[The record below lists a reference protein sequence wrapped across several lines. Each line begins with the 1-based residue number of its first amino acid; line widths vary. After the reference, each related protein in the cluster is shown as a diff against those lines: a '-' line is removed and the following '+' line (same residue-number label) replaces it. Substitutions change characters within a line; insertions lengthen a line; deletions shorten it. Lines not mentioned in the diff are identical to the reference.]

1 MGNKNTAIRFLRD
14 KGFYIALAVCI
25 VGAAGA
31 AWATA
36 TRTLD
41 SIEENNRQIVEQGV
55 IGEEKPSWSSS
66 SAASTPKP
74 SEKEKEPEPAS
85 KAGEAEKPISNI
97 EKPPASS
104 TSAPSSSWEPEPSGG
119 SAEAAAAPEPQ
130 PEPPTFAYTLPLEG
144 TKVTGAYSDGKLV
157 KNKTLNVW
165 RTHDAVDLA
174 GEKGAKVLAA
184 GDGTVTS
191 VTNDALWGGVVTIE
205 HPDGYTS
212 VYSGLVIGEKM
223 KAGTAV
229 KAGEEIGTL
238 GDIPAEI
245 SAETH
250 LHFSMMK
257 DGKAVNPAE
266 VFTLAS

>member
-1 MGNKNTAIRFLRD
+1 MGNKNTAIQFLRD

-66 SAASTPKP
+66 STASSTPKP
-74 SEKEKEPEPAS
+74 SETERDTQ
-85 KAGEAEKPISNI
+85 AGEAEKPISSI

-104 TSAPSSSWEPEPSGG
+104 TSAPSSSWEPEPSAG

-130 PEPPTFAYTLPLEG
+130 PELPTFAYTLPLEG
-144 TKVTGAYSDGKLV
+144 TKVTAAYSGGELV

-191 VTNDALWGGVVTIE
+191 ASNDALWGGVVTIE

-212 VYSGLVIGEKM
+212 VYSGLVIGDKV
-223 KAGTAV
+223 KAGAQV

-250 LHFSMMK
+250 LHFTLMK
-257 DGKAVNPAE
+257 DGKAVDPGE
-266 VFTLAS
+266 VLTLSA